1 MVKVDLRKLY
11 KPTDKQIIA
20 HTVSERF
27 VLFGGAV
34 GGGKS
39 YWLCREAIELS
50 LECSGNIGYLCRHEL
65 SSFMRTTM
73 LTMERLLPNEIVAQ
87 HHQTENYFRLVNG
100 SLIFYGGL
108 GDDQRAIDR
117 LKSMEL
123 GWFGI
128 DQAEETSEGHFFLLA
143 SRLRVKAPNVR
154 YKGLLTANPAP
165 GWVKHRFIEQ
175 KLEDHVFIPSL
186 PKDNPYLPEDYEE
199 TLRKL
204 YPDELVKQL
213 LEGDWDALE
222 AGNYLFKYADI
233 KSAIERE
240 IDVGDEPNI
249 IGQDIARF
257 GDDSS
262 VACIRKGNK
271 AFWLDHWAKTN
282 LMHTTGKIVNLID
295 KFKPSLVNLDI
306 IGLGSGV
313 YDRLIELKYKQA
325 NPINVQEKAR
335 GEDKEKFANLRAEI
349 YKNLSNKFENGEIS
363 IPDDLEL
370 IAQLSSIKYK
380 INSRG
385 QLQMESKE
393 DMKKR
398 GTKSPDKADALALA
412 FMDSPLVEARVRWL

>member
-50 LECSGNIGYLCRHEL
+50 LECSGNVGYLCRHEL

-73 LTMERLLPNEIVAQ
+73 LTMER
-87 HHQTENYFRLVNG
+87 
-100 SLIFYGGL
+100 
-108 GDDQRAIDR
+108 
-117 LKSMEL
+117 
-123 GWFGI
+123 
-128 DQAEETSEGHFFLLA
+128 
-143 SRLRVKAPNVR
+143 
-154 YKGLLTANPAP
+154 
-165 GWVKHRFIEQ
+165 
-175 KLEDHVFIPSL
+175 
-186 PKDNPYLPEDYEE
+186 
-199 TLRKL
+199 
-204 YPDELVKQL
+204 
-213 LEGDWDALE
+213 
-222 AGNYLFKYADI
+222 
-233 KSAIERE
+233 E
-240 IDVGDEPNI
+240 IDTGDEPNI

-335 GEDKEKFANLRAEI
+335 GEDKEKFSNLRAEI